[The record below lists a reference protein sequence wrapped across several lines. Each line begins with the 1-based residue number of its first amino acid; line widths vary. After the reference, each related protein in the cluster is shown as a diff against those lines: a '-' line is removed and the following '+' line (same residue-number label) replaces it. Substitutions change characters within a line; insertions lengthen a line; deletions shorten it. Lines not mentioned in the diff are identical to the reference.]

1 MANPFLNLQK
11 PLVIITSSFR
21 FESPNSYKTLNPSAN
36 PPIHFLHL
44 PFAFRFPEP
53 KPMVSEDRDMING
66 WPLGLEVMNTRVR
79 MADSQRLPPTDP
91 FPTSHIPSRS
101 FSSLSSSELDT
112 MSTASFFQ
120 DHSVSLGRLI
130 GIRPG
135 DKTWLYL
142 PTDENA
148 CVSVNSASLDT
159 RKTKSAEISGR
170 ICIPILI
177 GIMLKMIRSRRN
189 SRS

>member
-1 MANPFLNLQK
+1 
-11 PLVIITSSFR
+11 
-21 FESPNSYKTLNPSAN
+21 
-36 PPIHFLHL
+36 
-44 PFAFRFPEP
+44 
-53 KPMVSEDRDMING
+53 MVSEDRDMING

-177 GIMLKMIRSRRN
+177 VVFLCEFWNIVDGRRGYRKSGTSLLASEFNLSEESESKLKSV
-189 SRS
+189 